1 MKRFKTFRGL
11 KCAFSVVHGFH
22 IVKNSQQSHFF
33 LLNIIILNLE
43 SEYFYETKTYQNLPD
58 FLSVVECVRN
68 LAQVHDRNSR
78 TGRAVNIRLKSV
90 NTFRVHL

>member
-1 MKRFKTFRGL
+1 MRQKPIRT
-11 KCAFSVVHGFH
+11 
-22 IVKNSQQSHFF
+22 
-33 LLNIIILNLE
+33 
-43 SEYFYETKTYQNLPD
+43 NLPD

-90 NTFRVHL
+90 NTF